1 MKRATVICVAACSFL
16 MLATASPAA
25 VTDLLGDKDGFGV
38 SCPIAEGQHFLDYGY
53 YWGDFR
59 DPGDPSFTDNWN
71 NGVGDTGILSW
82 THVYDLGGL
91 TPGSAT
97 LGLFIAGIADYSN
110 WSADVSVD
118 GTNVGTIGGIG
129 GIYPGS
135 IGSTTHDLT
144 RLFTFDIPVGLINGS
159 ENVIIATSYW
169 GDGYILDYS
178 ELTVMPAI
186 VIPDDPPPSGGG
198 TAEAPVP
205 GAVLLGGIGVGIVGW
220 LRRRRTL

>member
-1 MKRATVICVAACSFL
+1 MKRSTVICVAAGLAL

-38 SCPIAEGQHFLDYGY
+38 GCPIADGQHFLDYGY

-71 NGVGDTGILSW
+71 TWSGDTGVLSW
-82 THVYDLGGL
+82 THVYDLGSL

-97 LGLFIAGIADYSN
+97 LEVFIAGIADYIN

-118 GTNVGTIGGIG
+118 GTSVGTIAGIG
-129 GIYPGS
+129 GVYPGS
-135 IGSTTHDLT
+135 LGSTTHDQT
-144 RLFTFDIPVGLINGS
+144 RLFAFDIPLGLIDGS
-159 ENVIIATSYW
+159 ENVVITTSYW
-169 GDGYILDYS
+169 GDAYIVDYS
-178 ELTVMPAI
+178 QLTVVPPV
-186 VIPDDPPPSGGG
+186 VIPDDPPPSGG
-198 TAEAPVP
+198 TTHTPAP
-205 GAVLLGGIGVGIVGW
+205 GAVVLGGIGVGVVGW